1 MNGAYFSPRDYMG
14 KWDSTTTVRIMDR
27 DGFSYSLYFP
37 DTGINGIFGFLSNGT
52 PILVQNNIYGEKS
65 LRDNFHSGMI
75 LELESG
81 IANFPILLASG
92 TNLVPRYDALGFI
105 TAKMKVVST
114 KSFICRTAT
123 DEVKFGTV
131 EKISMLD
138 LPDFIRKFGC
148 VDAINLDNGGS
159 LGIYDRGK
167 YVVRPGRNI
176 MDGFIIVKK

>member
-1 MNGAYFSPRDYMG
+1 
-14 KWDSTTTVRIMDR
+14 
-27 DGFSYSLYFP
+27 
-37 DTGINGIFGFLSNGT
+37 
-52 PILVQNNIYGEKS
+52 
-65 LRDNFHSGMI
+65 MI

-92 TNLVPRYDALGFI
+92 TNLVPRYDSLGLI
-105 TAKMKVVST
+105 TRKMNAIST

-123 DEVKFGTV
+123 DEVKFGTI
-131 EKISMLD
+131 EKISMFD

-167 YVVRPGRNI
+167 YIVRPGRNI
-176 MDGFIIVKK
+176 MDGFIIIKK